1 MPLTI
6 TTNREGVMGDVR
18 YKVLSV
24 DFDSSY
30 PTGGESLVPADV
42 GWNQFFFVEAHARDN
57 GLVYLYDYANETL
70 EAYEQGL
77 TTGSTGA
84 GDETSFTNV
93 EDITGTETAMAVAG
107 VAIDTTILFGQLR
120 EVGDTSDLSTLGANV
135 RVFIIGI

>member
-1 MPLTI
+1 MPLTL
-6 TTNREGVMGDVR
+6 TTQREGVMGDVR

-42 GWNQFFFVEAHARDN
+42 GWSQFFLVTAHSRDN
-57 GLVYLYDYANETL
+57 GLVYIYDYANQTL
-70 EAYEQGL
+70 EAYDQGM

-84 GDETSFTNV
+84 ADSTSGALAEDLAAAETVVRLMGS
-93 EDITGTETAMAVAG
+93 
-107 VAIDTTILFGQLR
+107 AIDTTYHFGQLR
-120 EVGDTSDLSTLGANV
+120 EVANTSDLSTLGANV